1 MIENKYILHVN
12 ILREE
17 IKMFS
22 QHMFMHTKMYSLQYK
37 EEIHTPHDTVFDSV
51 TGNTELV
58 FVSYLIL

>member
-1 MIENKYILHVN
+1 
-12 ILREE
+12 
-17 IKMFS
+17 MFS